1 MTLSMPLSSRHH
13 IGLAFGIILGLS
25 VVEPALNPPTANA
38 CFFWQSS
45 CRSGQASNTRAGG
58 KRTGRI
64 RGGND
69 ASIPYI
75 ISPRNSWMRQPG
87 PNTPYTIR
95 WNPVAGAESYTVRLW
110 QWTYEQDQPSF
121 ALWESESIEET
132 NEIPFPNLILEP
144 GRYYSIE
151 VVTDSGASSESD
163 EGFYQSGFQILFEE
177 DYEVL
182 ALNLAEVAPAVAGDA
197 SLSVPANT
205 IPSVQTNDTQAD
217 SVSVTDTIDDS
228 INPTTETE
236 DTVLAKAGV
245 YFLEGMYA
253 DALTILQSLTENS
266 TASDWAYTALGDT
279 YSQMGLNQLA
289 IETYGQALSLATNS
303 NNVLSE
309 AITRVNL
316 ADVYAILG
324 QFEDA
329 LDQLT
334 LARRAYEQLQ
344 EDVEVARLDRRIQL
358 LSRLV
363 SEQSDTTRSTIQG
376 G

>member
-1 MTLSMPLSSRHH
+1 MFKKLRMPLIPLPSHRHLVLSC
-13 IGLAFGIILGLS
+13 GLALGLS
-25 VVEPALNPPTANA
+25 LVEPILNPPIANA

-45 CRSGQASNTRAGG
+45 CRSGRASNTQAGG
-58 KRTGRI
+58 VRTGRI

-75 ISPRNSWMRQPG
+75 ISPRNSWIRQPG
-87 PNTPYTIR
+87 PEAPYTIR
-95 WNPVAGAESYTVRLW
+95 WHPVEGAKSYTVRLW
-110 QWTYEQDQPSF
+110 QWTYEQDQPSL
-121 ALWESESIEET
+121 ALWESTEET
-132 NEIPFPNLILEP
+132 NEIPFPNLVLEP

-151 VVTDSGASSESD
+151 VVTDGGVSSNLD
-163 EGFYQSGFQILFEE
+163 EGFYQSGFQILFAE

-182 ALNLAEVAPAVAGDA
+182 ASRLAEVAPAVPGDV
-197 SLSVPANT
+197 SRSVPANAT
-205 IPSVQTNDTQAD
+205 VTVQTNRATSIDPAD
-217 SVSVTDTIDDS
+217 A
-228 INPTTETE
+228 E

-253 DALTILQSLTENS
+253 DALTILTSLIANPAS
-266 TASDWAYTALGDT
+266 SDWAYTALGDT

-289 IETYGQALSLATNS
+289 IETYEQALSLATG
-303 NNVLSE
+303 NNDILSE

-329 LDQLT
+329 LEQLT

-344 EDVEVARLDRRIQL
+344 ADVEIARLDRRIQL

-363 SEQSDTTRSTIQG
+363 SEQNDTPRQPVQG

>member
-1 MTLSMPLSSRHH
+1 MTLSIPLSSRRHL
-13 IGLAFGIILGLS
+13 ILTCGLVLGLS
-25 VVEPALNPPTANA
+25 LIEPILNPPAANA
-38 CFFWQSS
+38 CFFWQS
-45 CRSGQASNTRAGG
+45 CAQRRGRASNTQAGG
-58 KRTGRI
+58 VRTGRI

-69 ASIPYI
+69 AAIPYV

-87 PNTPYTIR
+87 PDVPYAIR
-95 WNPVAGAESYTVRLW
+95 WNPVEGADSYTVRLW

-121 ALWESESIEET
+121 ALWESTEET
-132 NEIPFPNLILEP
+132 NEIPFPNLVLEP

-151 VVTDSGASSESD
+151 VVTDSGVSSNLD

-182 ALNLAEVAPAVAGDA
+182 ALKLAEVTPAGSEDI

-205 IPSVQTNDTQAD
+205 VPSIP
-217 SVSVTDTIDDS
+217 TDATPAASTS
-228 INPTTETE
+228 INLTTETE

-245 YFLEGMYA
+245 YFLEEMYA
-253 DALTILQSLTENS
+253 DALAILYPLTANPAS
-266 TASDWAYTALGDT
+266 SDWVYTALGDT

-289 IETYGQALSLATNS
+289 IETYGQALSLATSN

-309 AITRVNL
+309 AIARVNL

-334 LARRAYEQLQ
+334 LARLAYDQLQ

-363 SEQSDTTRSTIQG
+363 SEQSKTTRRTVQG